1 MLRPPL
7 RLAGAARLESTLA
20 ARMRE
25 ASGDLKTMKRAV
37 PSADDVDVHRDANGE
52 PFREMFVMPR
62 RKLRAQMSIEQQTG
76 RAEWKQ
82 RSRFDIGNRLAVRK
96 PRSETMEPDQDWPNV
111 WPAARSFNASV
122 VPLPVRMGARPNPE
136 RRAPF
141 KKQGNLE
148 LVKIPNFLHLTPAAI
163 QRHCEAI
170 KKFCTPFPAELK
182 KEEAVDQFLPMSLYY
197 NDYVHQG
204 SSIRDPRSRVVT
216 TTLKVKHLG
225 LTDAAYQKI
234 QRLAGQRYDEATDT
248 LTILTDR
255 CHTRKQ
261 NDDYGQYLLTVL
273 YHEAHKVE
281 QWEQQAT
288 RVDALKLEF
297 EGSASKEKIISL
309 LRRAKDCDALSPS
322 VQLSADS
329 KGDEPELQQF
339 AEKWNRYR
347 NEKESPASTRSYAES
362 VKSLLGIPKLV

>member
-25 ASGDLKTMKRAV
+25 ASGGKTMKRAV
-37 PSADDVDVHRDANGE
+37 PSADDVD
-52 PFREMFVMPR
+52 MFVMPR

-122 VPLPVRMGARPNPE
+122 VPLP
-136 RRAPF
+136 
-141 KKQGNLE
+141 KQGNLE

-163 QRHCEAI
+163 QRHCEVI

-216 TTLKVKHLG
+216 TTLKVKNLG

-297 EGSASKEKIISL
+297 DGSASKEKIISL
-309 LRRAKDCDALSPS
+309 LQRAKECDALSPS

-362 VKSLLGIPKLV
+362 VKSLLGIPKLA